1 MIESTPIVAQ
11 PLPDRLPAAS
21 LSGCHLSWPA
31 IFAGL
36 VAAMALEVLFVM
48 LGAALGFAIFSP
60 LTDPHPG
67 ANFGAGA
74 AVVEGLSAV
83 VSLWFGGWVA
93 GRLSPIGVQTTG
105 WLHGFVVWCA
115 ATVVG
120 VALVT
125 SGAGTVF
132 SGLSKLVGGG
142 LSMAGKPMAAA
153 AGRATDAA
161 KEGLQRSQAT
171 VSSFVDEAAATPAP
185 NANAGPGAGIRTRR
199 DVSLAL
205 GRLFD
210 PAQKANLA
218 DNKAAAAKVLVDD
231 TGMSQADADKD
242 INDWTASY
250 DRLQGEL
257 TDAKNQAEAKARV
270 EADEA
275 SKDLAIFS
283 GCAFVAFLIGA
294 AAATAGA
301 THGVRCARRHDV
313 AVTIT

>member
-1 MIESTPIVAQ
+1 MIDQSVPA
-11 PLPDRLPAAS
+11 PYPAYAAPAA
-21 LSGCHLSWPA
+21 LSHSGRHLSWPA

-60 LTDPHPG
+60 LTDPNPG

-74 AVVEGLSAV
+74 AAVEGVSAV

-120 VALVT
+120 VTLVT
-125 SGAGTVF
+125 SGAGNAF

-153 AGRATDAA
+153 ASRATDDARDA
-161 KEGLQRSQAT
+161 VTRSKST
-171 VSSFVDEAAATPAP
+171 VASFTDEAAANPGP
-185 NANAGPGAGIRTRR
+185 NAAPGAVIRTRR
-199 DVSLAL
+199 DVGLAL

-210 PAQKANLA
+210 PTQKANLA
-218 DNKAAAAKVLVDD
+218 DNKTAAAKVLVDD
-231 TGMSQADADKD
+231 TGMSQADADKE

-250 DRLQGEL
+250 DRLQAEI
-257 TDAKNQAEAKARV
+257 TEAKNQAEAKARV
-270 EADEA
+270 EANEA
-275 SKDLAIFS
+275 SKDLSIFS

-301 THGVRCARRHDV
+301 THGVRSARQHE
-313 AVTIT
+313 AVTTVG